1 MKTKGK
7 VFIIFKSVFV
17 IAFVVF
23 AVFVLFMKVDNQPIT
38 VVVETQNGIAK
49 SIYSAEEVISMSEF
63 EMAIDGRT
71 LDDIREIR
79 LYRYF
84 TTVCIDKITTANLD
98 RYATIED
105 GAIYFNNLTVDLLKS
120 NSKSFLCERL
130 FIVEVA
136 FGIITLLW
144 IIVNAIEEK
153 TSPNSKG
160 NHGPI
165 HEVKRF
171 IGDIVKYWQFMVY
184 AAKADLR
191 AEVANSYLNRLW
203 WLLEPLFS
211 MLVYVIVF
219 GRIMGNSVENYATFT
234 FSALLMWTFFSKTI
248 NYSVKCVRNNRDIVT
263 KVYVP
268 KHVLLISNMIL
279 NMFKLLFSLVVLIP
293 MLLIFKVHVGI
304 NVLWLLPAYIIMI
317 LLSFG
322 AGMIL
327 LHFGVYIDD
336 LAYAV
341 NILLQML
348 MFLSGIFYDVI
359 TSLPTPLNI
368 MMLELNPVSMFV
380 DTMRNALLGNLV
392 TNVPLV
398 ILWTVLSVLLCY
410 IGVHIVYKNENGYVK
425 VV

>member
-49 SIYSAEEVISMSEF
+49 SIYSAEEIISMSEF

-84 TTVCIDKITTANLD
+84 STVCIDKITTANLD

-165 HEVKRF
+165 HEGKRF

-304 NVLWLLPAYIIMI
+304 NILWLLPAYIIMI

>member
-1 MKTKGK
+1 MMNKK
-7 VFIIFKSVFV
+7 IFSFLKIVLVLILGILSVYTLFV
-17 IAFVVF
+17 
-23 AVFVLFMKVDNQPIT
+23 KVDNQALT
-38 VVVETQNGIAK
+38 VAVDTKVGTVKERFL
-49 SIYSAEEVISMSEF
+49 AEEIAEMSQF
-63 EMAIDGRT
+63 EITITDVDT
-71 LDDIREIR
+71 DKIREIR

-84 TTVCIDKITTANLD
+84 ETVCVDKIVIADLD
-98 RYATIED
+98 RYATIQD
-105 GAIYFNNLTVDLLKS
+105 DTIIFNEAACELLRS
-120 NSKSFLCERL
+120 NSKSFLFERM
-130 FIVEVA
+130 FIIEVMFA
-136 FGIITLLW
+136 IMVFVW
-144 IIVNAIEEK
+144 ILINAIEER
-153 TSPNSKG
+153 SNPENRN

-165 HEVKRF
+165 HEIKRF
-171 IGDIVKYWQFMVY
+171 CGDIGHYWQFMTY

-191 AEVANSYLNRLW
+191 AEVAHSYLNRLW
-203 WLLEPLFS
+203 WLLEPFFS

-219 GRIMGNSVENYATFT
+219 GRIMGNSVENYATYT
-234 FSALLMWTFFSKTI
+234 FSALLMWTFFSKAI

-279 NMFKLLFSLVVLIP
+279 NMYKLAFSLIVLIP
-293 MLLIFKVHVGI
+293 MLIIFRVNIGVGVVWI
-304 NVLWLLPAYIIMI
+304 IPAYVLMI

-322 AGMIL
+322 PGMIL

-359 TSLPTPLNI
+359 TSLPTPLNT
-368 MMLELNPVSMFV
+368 MMLGVNPVSMFV
-380 DTMRNALLGNLV
+380 DTMRNALLSNLV
-392 TNVPLV
+392 SNVPLV
-398 ILWTVLSVLLCY
+398 VLWTILAVELCY